1 MKDGQSYTTAMGNIL
16 EEMFNNGILDKVDI
30 DSKGGRYKLLE
41 QYIDRIRRV
50 AEYIN
55 RYETDFI
62 KFNEEKIRRFI
73 RDTITPCID
82 REEKI
87 HRAWTHFLIK
97 VGTAPVDLFFT
108 HAVCFCIPILI
119 DCWDNKI

>member
-55 RYETDFI
+55 RY
-62 KFNEEKIRRFI
+62 KIQRRKNPALYQRYHNALYRSRRKDTSCVDTLSYKS
-73 RDTITPCID
+73 RDG
-82 REEKI
+82 
-87 HRAWTHFLIK
+87 AS
-97 VGTAPVDLFFT
+97 
-108 HAVCFCIPILI
+108 
-119 DCWDNKI
+119 